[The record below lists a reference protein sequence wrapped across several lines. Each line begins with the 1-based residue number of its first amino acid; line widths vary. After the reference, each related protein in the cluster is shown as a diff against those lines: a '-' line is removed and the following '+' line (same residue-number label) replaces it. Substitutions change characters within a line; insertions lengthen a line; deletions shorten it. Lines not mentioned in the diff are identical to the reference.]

1 MAIVK
6 VSPIPPPVPLK
17 LAVALVNVT
26 LVVGGGGLREQVDA
40 QTSGLSTIHSA
51 DACRGALAGSLM
63 GMENNQP
70 AVVFEILSIQEP
82 RV

>member
-26 LVVGGGGLREQVDA
+26 LVVCAGALRAQVGE

-51 DACRGALAGSLM
+51 DACKGALDGSLM
-63 GMENNQP
+63 GMEKNQP
-70 AVVFEILSIQEP
+70 AVGSEILSLQEP